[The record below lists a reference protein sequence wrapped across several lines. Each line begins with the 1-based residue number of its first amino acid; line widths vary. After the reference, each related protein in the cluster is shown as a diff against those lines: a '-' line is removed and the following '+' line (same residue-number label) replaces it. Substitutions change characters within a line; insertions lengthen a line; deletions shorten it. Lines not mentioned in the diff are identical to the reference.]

1 MNFANLAWFLI
12 PVALFTAS
20 ILINERIHKNGKEKN
35 TALKIVA
42 IVMAA
47 LSLLST
53 IIISFFI
60 MVGLPTGNV

>member
-1 MNFANLAWFLI
+1 MNFANLAWYLI

-20 ILINERIHKNGKEKN
+20 ILINEKTHKNGKEKN

-42 IVMAA
+42 IIIAS

-53 IIISFFI
+53 MIISFFI
-60 MVGLPTGNV
+60 MGGLSTGNV

>member
-12 PVALFTAS
+12 PIALFTVS

-35 TALKIVA
+35 SALRIVA
-42 IVMAA
+42 IVMAV

-53 IIISFFI
+53 MIISLLI
-60 MVGLPTGNV
+60 IVGLPTGNV